1 MPRNMFVATLPDAE
15 VAIAGVVIAGVVIAG
30 VVIAGVVIA
39 GVVILIFEAEAP
51 LHKSESQ
58 AQTPFSNLLSQFQAM
73 LMLPQYLPSVIG
85 PAI

>member
-15 VAIAGVVIAGVVIAG
+15 VAIAGVVIAGVD
-30 VVIAGVVIA
+30 IA

-51 LHKSESQ
+51 LHKSETQ